1 MDLNKLNETL
11 NKEIKEELKSDGL
24 GILSVIQINF
34 LILKLAGLV
43 NWSWWFVLLPIFI
56 SLGISIIGI
65 IFLFILMRDK

>member
-1 MDLNKLNETL
+1 MDLNKLNEML

-24 GILSVIQINF
+24 GIFSVIQINF

>member
-1 MDLNKLNETL
+1 MDLEKLNKML
-11 NKEIKEELKSDGL
+11 DKEIKEELKSNGL
-24 GILSVIQINF
+24 GIFSVIQINF

-43 NWSWWFVLLPIFI
+43 SWSWWFVLLPIFI

>member
-1 MDLNKLNETL
+1 MNLNKLNKML
-11 NKEIKEELKSDGL
+11 DKEIKEELKSNGL
-24 GILSVIQINF
+24 GIFSVIQINF

-43 NWSWWFVLLPIFI
+43 NWSWWFVLLPIII

>member
-1 MDLNKLNETL
+1 MDLNKLNEVL

-24 GILSVIQINF
+24 GIFSVIQINF

-43 NWSWWFVLLPIFI
+43 NWSWWLVLLPIFI
-56 SLGISIIGI
+56 SIGISIIGI

>member
-1 MDLNKLNETL
+1 MDLNKLNEML

-24 GILSVIQINF
+24 GIFSVIQINF

-43 NWSWWFVLLPIFI
+43 NWSWWLVLLPIFI

>member
-1 MDLNKLNETL
+1 MDLNKLNEML
-11 NKEIKEELKSDGL
+11 NKEIKAELKSDGL
-24 GILSVIQINF
+24 GIFSVIQINF

-56 SLGISIIGI
+56 SIGVSIIGI

>member
-24 GILSVIQINF
+24 GIFSVIQINF

>member
-1 MDLNKLNETL
+1 MDLEKLNKML
-11 NKEIKEELKSDGL
+11 NKEIKEELKSNGL
-24 GILSVIQINF
+24 GIFSVIQINF

-43 NWSWWFVLLPIFI
+43 SWSWWFVLLPIFI